1 MKPRILIAEP
11 NEDVRSLL
19 ELTVRRLG
27 YEAVRP
33 QERTGRADV
42 DAILLEPACSVGRSV
57 LRRLGDDAPPVV
69 CLSIYPREQGLE
81 PPASVAYL
89 VKPASTAAIADA
101 LRTVFGDTVF
111 GNTVFGD

>member
-27 YEAVRP
+27 YEAVP
-33 QERTGRADV
+33 AHERTDCRPI
-42 DAILLEPACSVGRSV
+42 DAILLEPACAVGRSV
-57 LRRLGDDAPPVV
+57 LRRFGDAAPPVV

-111 GNTVFGD
+111 GD